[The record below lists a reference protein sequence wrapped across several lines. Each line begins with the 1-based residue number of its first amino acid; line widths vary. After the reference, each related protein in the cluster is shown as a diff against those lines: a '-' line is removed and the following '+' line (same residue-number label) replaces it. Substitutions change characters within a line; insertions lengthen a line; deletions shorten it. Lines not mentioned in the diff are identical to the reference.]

1 MALGEFELIDRYF
14 RDCGAPRADVVLGVG
29 DDGALLR
36 PPPGTDLVAVS
47 DTLVEG
53 VHFPVGSPAASV
65 GHRTLAVNL
74 SDIAAMGG
82 TPRWALLSLTLP
94 QVEEA
99 WLEGF
104 ARGFGALA
112 RAHGVALVGGDT
124 TRGPLTIGVQVLGTV
139 PAGAGLRRSGGRP
152 GDALFVTG
160 TPGDAA
166 AGLAIIMGS
175 PGTVAA
181 GRAPADLRRDVPAV
195 APADA
200 LEALRQR
207 FLFPTPRLAEGEAL
221 QRLASACIDISD
233 GLVGDLGKLA
243 TASGCSAVIDI
254 DALPRSAA
262 LAACFTPDAALR
274 CVLEGGDDYELL
286 LAVPPAHVAQVAA
299 MPRLTRVG
307 ELRGATGTHAAGPSS
322 MGDRVAL
329 RRRGADGATEETP
342 AAGAGFDHFAG

>member
-1 MALGEFELIDRYF
+1 MALGEFELIDRFF
-14 RDCGAPRADVVLGVG
+14 RACGASRADVVLGVG

-53 VHFPVGSPAASV
+53 VHFPAGSPAASV
-65 GHRTLAVNL
+65 GHRALAVNL

-94 QVEEA
+94 QVMEP

-104 ARGFGALA
+104 AQGFGALA

-124 TRGPLTIGVQVLGTV
+124 TRGALTIGVQVLGTV
-139 PAGAGLRRSGGRP
+139 PAGEGLRRNGGRP

-166 AGLAIIMGS
+166 AGLAIIMGA
-175 PGTVAA
+175 PGNVAA
-181 GRAPADLRRDVPAV
+181 GQWPADLRRDVPDV
-195 APADA
+195 ARPDA
-200 LEALRQR
+200 LQALRQR
-207 FLFPTPRLAEGEAL
+207 FEFPTPRLAEGEAL
-221 QRLASACIDISD
+221 RARASACIDISD

-243 TASGCSAVIDI
+243 AASGCSAVLDLE
-254 DALPRSAA
+254 ALPCSAA
-262 LAACFTPDAALR
+262 LAAAFTPEAALR
-274 CVLEGGDDYELL
+274 CMLEGGDDYELL
-286 LAVPPAHVAQVAA
+286 LAVPPPQVATVAA
-299 MPRLTRVG
+299 MPGLTRIG
-307 ELRGATGTHAAGPSS
+307 ELREASAAPGAA
-322 MGDRVAL
+322 RVML
-329 RRRGADGATEETP
+329 RRRGADGISRETP

>member
-1 MALGEFELIDRYF
+1 MALGEFELIDRFF
-14 RDCGAPRADVVLGVG
+14 RDCGTPRADVVLGVG

-36 PPPGTDLVAVS
+36 PPPGADLVAVS

-53 VHFPVGSPAASV
+53 VHFPVGSPAASI
-65 GHRTLAVNL
+65 GHRVLAVNL
-74 SDIAAMGG
+74 SDIAAMGA

-94 QVEEA
+94 RVDEP
-99 WLEGF
+99 WLAGF

-112 RAHGVALVGGDT
+112 REHGVALVGGDT
-124 TRGPLTIGVQVLGTV
+124 TRGPLTLGVQVLGTV
-139 PAGAGLRRSGGRP
+139 PTGEGLRRSGGRP

-166 AGLAIIMGS
+166 AGLGLIMAAS
-175 PGTVAA
+175 GTATGEAAARRTAA
-181 GRAPADLRRDVPAV
+181 GLRSD

-207 FLFPTPRLAEGEAL
+207 FLYPTPRLTEGEAL
-221 QRLASACIDISD
+221 RGLASACIDVSD

-243 TASGCSAVIDI
+243 AASRCAAVLDV

-262 LAACFTPDAALR
+262 LAAGFTPEEALR
-274 CVLEGGDDYELL
+274 CTLEGGDDYELL
-286 LAVPPAHVAQVAA
+286 LAVPSAHLARVAA
-299 MPRLTRVG
+299 MPGLTRIG
-307 ELRGATGTHAAGPSS
+307 ELRAGTGVT
-322 MGDRVAL
+322 L
-329 RRRGADGATEETP
+329 RRCVADGTLTETP

>member
-1 MALGEFELIDRYF
+1 MALGEFELIDRFF
-14 RDCGAPRADVVLGVG
+14 RDCGTPRVDVVVGIG

-36 PPPGTDLVAVS
+36 PPPGCDLVAVS

-53 VHFPVGSPAASV
+53 VHFPIGSPAESI
-65 GHRTLAVNL
+65 GHRALAVNL
-74 SDIAAMGG
+74 SDIAAMGA

-94 QVEEA
+94 RVEEA
-99 WLEGF
+99 WLAGF

-124 TRGPLTIGVQVLGTV
+124 TRGPMTIGVQVLGTV
-139 PAGAGLRRSGGRP
+139 PAGEGLRRSGGRP

-166 AGLAIIMGS
+166 AGLGLIM
-175 PGTVAA
+175 AA
-181 GRAPADLRRDVPAV
+181 SGAPD

-207 FLFPTPRLAEGEAL
+207 FLFPTPRIAEGEAL
-221 QRLASACIDISD
+221 RGLASACIDISD

-243 TASGCSAVIDI
+243 AASGCAAVLDL

-262 LAACFTPDAALR
+262 LAAVTPEAALR
-274 CVLEGGDDYELL
+274 SMLDGGDDYELL
-286 LAVPPAHVAQVAA
+286 LAVPPENIARVAS
-299 MPRLTRVG
+299 MPGLTRVG
-307 ELRGATGTHAAGPSS
+307 GLRDASTGA
-322 MGDRVAL
+322 RVML
-329 RRRGADGATEETP
+329 RRRTADGTLSETP
-342 AAGAGFDHFAG
+342 ATAAGFDHFAG

>member
-1 MALGEFELIDRYF
+1 RFF
-14 RDCGAPRADVVLGVG
+14 RDCGATRADVVLGVG

-53 VHFPVGSPAASV
+53 VHFLVGSPAGSI
-65 GHRTLAVNL
+65 GHRALAVNL
-74 SDIAAMGG
+74 SDIAAMGA

-99 WLEGF
+99 WLAGF

-124 TRGPLTIGVQVLGTV
+124 TRGPMTLGVQVLGTV
-139 PAGAGLRRSGGRP
+139 PTGEGLRRSGGRP

-160 TPGDAA
+160 TPCDAA
-166 AGLAIIMGS
+166 AGLALIMATAGAMADS
-175 PGTVAA
+175 GVA
-181 GRAPADLRRDVPAV
+181 GLRRD

-207 FLFPTPRLAEGEAL
+207 FLFPTPRIAEGEAL
-221 QRLASACIDISD
+221 RGLASACIDISD

-243 TASGCSAVIDI
+243 AASACAAVLDI

-262 LAACFTPDAALR
+262 LAAGFAPEAALR
-274 CVLEGGDDYELL
+274 LICDGGDDYELL
-286 LAVPPAHVAQVAA
+286 LAVPPAHIARVAA
-299 MPRLTRVG
+299 MPGLTRIG
-307 ELRGATGTHAAGPSS
+307 ELREASTAA
-322 MGDRVAL
+322 RVTL
-329 RRRGADGATEETP
+329 RRRAADGTLSETP
-342 AAGAGFDHFAG
+342 AVQAGFDHFAG

>member
-1 MALGEFELIDRYF
+1 MALGEFELIDRFF
-14 RDCGAPRADVVLGVG
+14 RDIGAPRADVVLGVG

-53 VHFPVGSPAASV
+53 VHFPSGCDPSSI
-65 GHRTLAVNL
+65 GHRALAVNL

-82 TPRWALLSLTLP
+82 TPLWALLSLTLP

-112 RAHGVALVGGDT
+112 RTHGVALVGGDT

-181 GRAPADLRRDVPAV
+181 GQAPAVLRRDVPAV

-221 QRLASACIDISD
+221 RHLASACIDISD

-243 TASGCSAVIDI
+243 AASGCSAVIDI

-274 CVLEGGDDYELL
+274 SVLEGGDDYELL

-299 MPRLTRVG
+299 MPGLTRVG
-307 ELRGATGTHAAGPSS
+307 ELREATGPHAAGPSS

-329 RRRGADGATEETP
+329 RRRAADGTTEETP

>member
-1 MALGEFELIDRYF
+1 MALGEFELIDRFF
-14 RDCGAPRADVVLGVG
+14 RDCGATRADVVLGVG

-53 VHFPVGSPAASV
+53 VHFPVGSPAGSI
-65 GHRTLAVNL
+65 GHRALAVNL
-74 SDIAAMGG
+74 SDIAAMGA

-94 QVEEA
+94 RVEEA
-99 WLEGF
+99 WLAGF

-124 TRGPLTIGVQVLGTV
+124 TRGPMTIGVQVLGTV
-139 PAGAGLRRSGGRP
+139 PTGEGLRRSGGRP

-166 AGLAIIMGS
+166 AGLALIMATAGAMADS
-175 PGTVAA
+175 GVA
-181 GRAPADLRRDVPAV
+181 GLRSDAS
-195 APADA
+195 ADA

-207 FLFPTPRLAEGEAL
+207 FLFPTPRIAEGEAL
-221 QRLASACIDISD
+221 RGLASACIDVSD

-243 TASGCSAVIDI
+243 AASACAAVLDV

-262 LAACFTPDAALR
+262 LAAGFAPEAALR
-274 CVLEGGDDYELL
+274 LMCDGGDDYELL
-286 LAVPPAHVAQVAA
+286 LAVPPAHIARVAA
-299 MPRLTRVG
+299 MPGLTRIG
-307 ELRGATGTHAAGPSS
+307 ELREAVGTTAGAASTAA
-322 MGDRVAL
+322 RVAL
-329 RRRGADGATEETP
+329 RRRAADGTLSETP
-342 AAGAGFDHFAG
+342 AAEAGFDHFAG

>member
-1 MALGEFELIDRYF
+1 MALGEFELIDRWF

-36 PPPGTDLVAVS
+36 PPPGADLVAVS

-53 VHFPVGSPAASV
+53 VHFPAGSPAASI
-65 GHRTLAVNL
+65 GHRALAVNL
-74 SDIAAMGG
+74 SDIAAMGA
-82 TPRWALLSLTLP
+82 TPRWALLSLTLA
-94 QVEEA
+94 QVEEP

-104 ARGFGALA
+104 ARGLGALA

-124 TRGPLTIGVQVLGTV
+124 TRGPLAVGVQVLGTV
-139 PAGAGLRRSGGRP
+139 PAGKGLRRSGGRP

-166 AGLAIIMGS
+166 AGLAVIMSAPDFVAGQ
-175 PGTVAA
+175 AA
-181 GRAPADLRRDVPAV
+181 GLRRD

-200 LEALRQR
+200 LEALRRR

-221 QRLASACIDISD
+221 RDLASACIDISD

-243 TASGCSAVIDI
+243 AASGCAAVIDI
-254 DALPRSAA
+254 DALPRSTA
-262 LAACFTPDAALR
+262 LAAGFAPEAALR

-299 MPRLTRVG
+299 MPGLARIG
-307 ELRGATGTHAAGPSS
+307 ELREASASAGA
-322 MGDRVAL
+322 RVTL
-329 RRRGADGATEETP
+329 RRRAADGALVEAP